1 MKETKCEVIRRELD
15 ELMLDD
21 ECSIQATQHLQEC
34 DACREFQQKQI
45 RLRQMVGSLGT
56 VAAPAD
62 FDFRLRARLA
72 NESTGARFHLKALQ
86 WPFATRGIAVAAML
100 LLFAGGLAIVLNLK
114 KQQGNTVVANRQDPP
129 PAPRDEQIPQPPR
142 ETGVSAVVP
151 DQPNVTVS
159 DNRPRTNRGEH
170 LLRPKRSLAA
180 RDSAIEGAQ
189 VYSDSQRHAAIFPI
203 DASLQSLKVSIDDG
217 HGNARTISVPTLSFG
232 SQRVLAT
239 GNQFA
244 PKGVW

>member
-15 ELMLDD
+15 ELMLDN
-21 ECSIQATQHLQEC
+21 ECSVQATQHLQEC
-34 DACREFQQKQI
+34 GACREFQRKQT

-72 NESTGARFHLKALQ
+72 NESTAGFHLKALQ
-86 WPFATRGIAVAAML
+86 WPFATRSIAIAAML
-100 LLFAGGLAIVLNLK
+100 LLFFGGLAIVLKNR
-114 KQQGNTVVANRQDPP
+114 QGDTANTTVAGRQDPP
-129 PAPRDEQIPQPPR
+129 PPRDAQVQQPPR
-142 ETGVSAVVP
+142 AIGVTPVVP
-151 DQPNVTVS
+151 DQPNVLA
-159 DNRPRTNRGEH
+159 DNGPRRNRGEH
-170 LLRPKRSLAA
+170 LAKPKRSLAA
-180 RDSAIEGAQ
+180 RDSAVEGAQ

-217 HGNARTISVPTLSFG
+217 QGNARTISVPALSFG

-244 PKGVW
+244 AKGVW

>member
-15 ELMLDD
+15 ELTLDD
-21 ECSIQATQHLQEC
+21 ECSVEATQHLQEC
-34 DACREFQQKQI
+34 DACREFQEKQT

-72 NESTGARFHLKALQ
+72 SESTGAGFHLKALQ

-100 LLFAGGLAIVLNLK
+100 LLFVGGLAIVLNVK
-114 KQQGNTVVANRQDPP
+114 NRQGNTAVAGRQDPP
-129 PAPRDEQIPQPPR
+129 PQHQEQAEQPPK
-142 ETGVSAVVP
+142 ETILTPV
-151 DQPNVTVS
+151 VS
-159 DNRPRTNRGEH
+159 DPPKVLTADNGPRRNRGEH
-170 LLRPKRSLAA
+170 LPNPKRSLAA
-180 RDSAIEGAQ
+180 RDSAIERAE
-189 VYSDSQRHAAIFPI
+189 VYSDSQRHAAMFPI

-217 HGNARTISVPTLSFG
+217 HGNARTISVPALSFG

-244 PKGVW
+244 AKGVW